1 MRRCF
6 GRDPRDGEPIRA
18 ERGVEAGSEGI
29 REPSLRFV
37 TGGSAGTIR
46 RLAVQA
52 MRLDVA
58 AGNTTVGEETFVH
71 PTMRSLP
78 G

>member
-1 MRRCF
+1 
-6 GRDPRDGEPIRA
+6 
-18 ERGVEAGSEGI
+18 
-29 REPSLRFV
+29 
-37 TGGSAGTIR
+37 
-46 RLAVQA
+46 

>member
-1 MRRCF
+1 MAGILNPHSGSRF
-6 GRDPRDGEPIRA
+6 AA
-18 ERGVEAGSEGI
+18 EIIQHGSEGI

-46 RLAVQA
+46 RPAVQA